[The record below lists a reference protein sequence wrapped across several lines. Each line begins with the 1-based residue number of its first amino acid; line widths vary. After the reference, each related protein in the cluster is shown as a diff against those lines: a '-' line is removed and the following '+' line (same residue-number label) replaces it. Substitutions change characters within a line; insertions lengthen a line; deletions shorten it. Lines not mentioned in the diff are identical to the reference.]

1 MAFGVKFR
9 KMDAILLIPRK
20 RAQDIIGTSLA
31 SIDSLEPSAVVSPP
45 GVPLRD
51 GVETP
56 GQAEWT
62 ISTWFYICEDDARRG
77 CGDGGRGGS
86 RNAETGTYHTGRSKR
101 PSVQIEKPTH
111 RNASLSSLC
120 GPAGESYGNYATL
133 CEGTNGDQHV
143 CVRVCK
149 DTSELSERE
158 KKLEQIRQDKW
169 DDLQEEL
176 QRRNALQQNMKQRQ
190 AGRGTDETY
199 TPRARTRHE
208 IGCWDSSTRKWK
220 SSGFD
225 MSKLPSGWHHLVA
238 IGTAGRTFFYIALR

>member
-9 KMDAILLIPRK
+9 KMDAVLLIPRK

-31 SIDSLEPSAVVSPP
+31 SIDSLEPSAVASPP

-51 GVETP
+51 GIETP

-62 ISTWFYICEDDARRG
+62 ISTWFYIGENNGEGR
-77 CGDGGRGGS
+77 DGGN
-86 RNAETGTYHTGRSKR
+86 NAEMGTYHTGRSNR
-101 PSVQIEKPTH
+101 QSVQIETPAHK
-111 RNASLSSLC
+111 NASLSSLC
-120 GPAGESYGNYATL
+120 GIAGERYGNYATL

-149 DTSELSERE
+149 DSSELSERE
-158 KKLEQIRQDKW
+158 KELEQIRHEKW
-169 DDLQEEL
+169 IDLQEER
-176 QRRNALQQNMKQRQ
+176 QRRSALQQNLKQRQ
-190 AGRGTDETY
+190 AGQGRDETY

-225 MSKLPSGWHHLVA
+225 MSRLPPGWHHLVT
-238 IGTAGRTFFYIALR
+238 IGTAGRTFFYIALG